1 MRKLATAILIG
12 ATVMAGLSTT
22 AAGYSP
28 SESHSR
34 VARARRPIPA
44 ATPTA
49 TPAPRTEEVA
59 TSLIVPV
66 LMYHYISTVPRDE
79 IGNPLSQSLRLSPRL
94 FAQQLDFLV
103 EQGYHTVTTP
113 QLWAALTGAARLP
126 AKPIVLT
133 FDDGYEDAF
142 ANALPLL
149 LERGLV
155 GTFFVT
161 VNLVGRPGYLTWDQV
176 RALAADGMDV
186 QSHAMDHIS
195 MAKLSG
201 GALFAQLAES
211 RRILSERTGTDVR
224 FFAYPCGEYNAATRT
239 AAAAA
244 GYHAAFA
251 KDGGAYQ
258 STAWAYAL
266 RRSRITG
273 SLTGKGLGSLLAGL

>member
-1 MRKLATAILIG
+1 
-12 ATVMAGLSTT
+12 
-22 AAGYSP
+22 
-28 SESHSR
+28 
-34 VARARRPIPA
+34 
-44 ATPTA
+44 
-49 TPAPRTEEVA
+49 
-59 TSLIVPV
+59 
-66 LMYHYISTVPRDE
+66 MYHYISTVPRDE

-113 QLWAALTGAARLP
+113 QLWAALNGTARLP

-142 ANALPLL
+142 TNALPLL
-149 LERGLV
+149 AERGLV

-161 VNLVGRPGYLTWDQV
+161 VNLVDKPGYVTWDQV
-176 RALAADGMDV
+176 RTLAADGMDV

-224 FFAYPCGEYNAATRT
+224 FFAYPVGEYNAATRV

-251 KDGGAYQ
+251 KAGGPNQ
-258 STAWAYAL
+258 STTWAYAL